1 MIARFS
7 LYGFLKNQRYY
18 EPFIILFFLSKGLNF
33 AQIGILIAYRELFI
47 GISEIPSGTFADLY
61 GRRKSMIVSL
71 TSYIISFIIFANS
84 QYFWQFFIALSFFAI
99 GEAFRTGT
107 HKAMIFTWLRLQ
119 NRIDEKNQVYGF
131 TRSWSKL
138 GSAFSVILA
147 TFFVILSN
155 NYTSIFYYSIIPY
168 LFGLI
173 NIITYPK
180 ELDGNPRQET
190 SLKVIIKHLVSSF
203 KESLKTE
210 KLRRLM
216 IESMGFEGTFKAV
229 KDYIQPI
236 VKNFA
241 LAIPVFLYVDNLK
254 RSAILIGIV
263 YFVLYLGSAVASRN
277 SHKVTNYKKG
287 YENASTF
294 LWKFTFW
301 AYLGMIPFL
310 FFKEYLMAIILF
322 IVLYIIQNFWRPILI
337 SRLEQFA
344 TETKGATILSIESQ
358 AKTLSTMIIA
368 PILGY
373 LIDLVRS
380 HNLGGAFYP
389 IGIIGMLISISILL
403 TSRKRNNRIS
413 NS

>member
-1 MIARFS
+1 MITRFS

-33 AQIGILIAYRELFI
+33 AQIGILISYRELFI
-47 GISEIPSGTFADLY
+47 GISEIPSGTFADFY
-61 GRRKSMIVSL
+61 GRKKSMVVSL
-71 TSYIISFIIFANS
+71 TSYIVSFIIFANS

-138 GSAFSVILA
+138 GSAFSIILA
-147 TFFVILSN
+147 TIFVILSN
-155 NYTSIFYYSIIPY
+155 NYTSVFYYSVIPY

-173 NIITYPK
+173 NIMTYPK

-190 SLKVIIKHLVSSF
+190 SFKVIIKHLVSSF
-203 KESLKTE
+203 KESLKTR

-241 LAIPVFLYVDNLK
+241 IAIPVFLYVDNLK

-263 YFVLYLGSAVASRN
+263 YFVLYLGSAIASRN
-277 SHKVTNYKKG
+277 SHKITNYKKG

-310 FFKEYLMAIILF
+310 FFKEYLIAIILF
-322 IVLYIIQNFWRPILI
+322 VVLYIIQNFWRPILI

-358 AKTLSTMIIA
+358 SKALATMIIA

-373 LIDLVRS
+373 LIDVVRL

-389 IGIIGMLISISILL
+389 IGIIGMVISISILL
-403 TSRKRNNRIS
+403 TNRKRNNEIS
-413 NS
+413 KN

>member
-1 MIARFS
+1 MT
-7 LYGFLKNQRYY
+7 GVQ
-18 EPFIILFFLSKGLNF
+18 
-33 AQIGILIAYRELFI
+33 
-47 GISEIPSGTFADLY
+47 TC
-61 GRRKSMIVSL
+61 
-71 TSYIISFIIFANS
+71 
-84 QYFWQFFIALSFFAI
+84 ALPI
-99 GEAFRTGT
+99 
-107 HKAMIFTWLRLQ
+107 
-119 NRIDEKNQVYGF
+119 
-131 TRSWSKL
+131 
-138 GSAFSVILA
+138 
-147 TFFVILSN
+147 
-155 NYTSIFYYSIIPY
+155 
-168 LFGLI
+168 
-173 NIITYPK
+173 YPK

-190 SLKVIIKHLVSSF
+190 SLKVIIKHLVNSF
-203 KESLKTE
+203 KESLKSR

-241 LAIPVFLYVDNLK
+241 ITIPLFLYVDNVK

-263 YFVLYLGSAVASRN
+263 YFVLYLGSAIASRN
-277 SHKVTNYKKG
+277 SHKITNYKKG

-310 FFKEYLMAIILF
+310 FFKEYLIAIILF
-322 IVLYIIQNFWRPILI
+322 VVLYIIQNFWRPILI

-358 AKTLSTMIIA
+358 SKALATMIIA

-373 LIDLVRS
+373 LIDVVRL

-389 IGIIGMLISISILL
+389 IGIIGMVISISILL
-403 TSRKRNNRIS
+403 TNRKRNNEIS
-413 NS
+413 KN